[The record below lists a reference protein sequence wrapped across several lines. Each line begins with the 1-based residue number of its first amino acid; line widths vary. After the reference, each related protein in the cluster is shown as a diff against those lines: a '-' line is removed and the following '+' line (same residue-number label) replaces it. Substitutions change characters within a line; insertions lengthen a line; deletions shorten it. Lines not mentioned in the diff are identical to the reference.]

1 MTETD
6 IIRHFRVMGVRVNS
20 INVKMAR
27 VAVEAARAGLDDEP
41 IELPAGVK
49 LRPGVEPPS
58 VGDVLD
64 KWGLWDMVQEGPA

>member
-27 VAVEAARAGLDDEP
+27 VAVEAARAGQDDEP
-41 IELPAGVK
+41 IELPEGIKPRAGTDTPLVS
-49 LRPGVEPPS
+49 E
-58 VGDVLD
+58 VLD
-64 KWGLWDMVQEGPA
+64 CWGLWDMVQT